1 MKISDVFIAKIEQIF
16 LGKKLPKRIAVA
28 VSGGVDSVALTML
41 MKEFCKEKKIEL
53 LAVTVDHKMR
63 ESSSIEAL
71 ELAKIL
77 QKKKIPHTIL
87 EINSEK
93 IPQKNIEAKLRE
105 MRYELLLGY
114 CKKHKISHLFLG
126 HIIGDIA
133 ENFLIRLFRGSGLD
147 GLSTIAEVSEVNKI
161 KLVRP
166 LLNFEKVDLQKYLQ
180 AKKVTWFEDE
190 SNLDEKFLRNKIRRF
205 FAEFEE
211 RELIHKRIK
220 NASDEI
226 SKMRDL
232 FDAMMLA
239 QASEIL
245 EFKADE
251 FFLIDHKKLCELD
264 EKFALKILSLV
275 AMEVSGKKYK
285 PRLKDLRIFYQ
296 YLRDNLQI
304 KPRNFYGCEVVQY
317 DEKHLLVR
325 AQKPRGKFEL
335 RTVLKNFANTI
346 RN

>member
-1 MKISDVFIAKIEQIF
+1 MQKQFTQKITEIFAKN
-16 LGKKLPKRIAVA
+16 KLPKSLAVA
-28 VSGGVDSVALTML
+28 VSGGSDSMAMVML
-41 MKEFCKEKKIEL
+41 LQEFCAQKNIKL
-53 LAVTVDHKMR
+53 VAVTVDHKMR
-63 ESSSIEAL
+63 ESSSQEAR
-71 ELAKIL
+71 EVHEIL
-77 QKKKIPHTIL
+77 TKKKIYHEIL
-87 EINSEK
+87 EIDAQK
-93 IPQKNIEAKLRE
+93 LPQKNIESALRE
-105 MRYELLLGY
+105 MRYELLLSY

-180 AKKVTWFEDE
+180 AKEITWFEDE

-285 PRLKDLRIFYQ
+285 PRLKDLRTFYQ

-317 DEKHLLVR
+317 DDKHLLVR

-335 RTVLKNFANTI
+335 RTVLKNFTNTI